1 MQALPCREAMVGRVS
16 EVRGEFAVAEL
27 EFWPPGSWRPPRAT
41 AVDVEAII
49 DITREA
55 RY

>member
-1 MQALPCREAMVGRVS
+1 MVGRVL
-16 EVRGEFAVAEL
+16 EVRGEFAAAEL

-49 DITREA
+49 QEKRGTIDYI
-55 RY
+55 